1 MVRPL
6 VPLVA
11 LSVLCGCASSSDSG
25 TDPIEPEGAVTDVP
39 IGQTFRLPAGMTARL
54 PGGILVFFRGATDDS
69 RCPRNVSCV
78 WSGDATLHLRATVGR
93 RDWMA
98 LRLHTHVL
106 PRSGDFH
113 GHTLTVV
120 DLLPEP
126 TTRRQLSVGDY
137 TAVLRV
143 D

>member
-1 MVRPL
+1 MTRS
-6 VPLVA
+6 LVA
-11 LSVLCGCASSSDSG
+11 LAVLFATIGCASSSDSG
-25 TDPIEPEGAVTDVP
+25 TDPIEPEGSVVDVP
-39 IGQTFRLPAGMTARL
+39 IRQTFRLPAGMTARL

-69 RCPRNVSCV
+69 RCPRDATCV
-78 WSGDATLHLRATVGR
+78 WSGDATLHLQATVGR
-93 RDWMA
+93 RDWTGM
-98 LRLHTHVL
+98 RLHTHVL

-126 TTRRQLSVGDY
+126 TTSGHLAVDDY
-137 TAVLRV
+137 IAVLRV